1 MNKVL
6 VYDTKKLKFKLV
18 IIFLVWF
25 EIMIIFQN
33 ET

>member
-6 VYDTKKLKFKLV
+6 AYDTKKLKFKVV